1 MRVPR
6 PGRTTGS
13 SSEGQIL
20 EVSEKRGIFS
30 KSPFFGLLCN
40 NGKGL
45 LVGLA
50 LCLLLGGCGNN
61 GNNSPQET
69 STSGTL
75 RISIDESFKPVIDSQ
90 IKVFESSF
98 PNVKVIA
105 QYKPEAQC
113 LRDLTTDSTRMII
126 VTRGLSPDEE
136 KFYQDSFHLVPS
148 MSPLAYDA
156 VAVIVNN
163 NAKDS
168 VFEIDDIRAMLD
180 GRDTVHK
187 PVMDGRSATS
197 TVRYAMDSILKGQP
211 LSKRVTAANSSEEV
225 INYVAATPRA
235 VGFIGVSWIG
245 EGDPNQNMFLPNVK
259 IASLRCTSCGGA
271 TYVKPYQANIALHR
285 YPLVRSLYYILKEN
299 FSGVGGNF
307 ANFLQYER
315 GQLIFSKAFLWPVK
329 MSFSIQQVQMTK

>member
-1 MRVPR
+1 MM
-6 PGRTTGS
+6 
-13 SSEGQIL
+13 
-20 EVSEKRGIFS
+20 
-30 KSPFFGLLCN
+30 
-40 NGKGL
+40 
-45 LVGLA
+45 VGLA

-69 STSGTL
+69 PTSGTL

-90 IKVFESSF
+90 IKVFESSY
-98 PNVKVIA
+98 PNVKIIA

-126 VTRGLSPDEE
+126 VTRGLSSAEE
-136 KFYQDSFHLVPS
+136 KFYQDSFHLIPS
-148 MSPLAYDA
+148 MRPLAYDA

-168 VFEIDDIRAMLD
+168 IFEIKDIQAMLD
-180 GRDTVHK
+180 GSDSFHL
-187 PVMDGRSATS
+187 PVMDGKSATS
-197 TVRYAMDSILKGQP
+197 TVRYAMDSILKGKP
-211 LSKRVTAANSSEEV
+211 LSRRVTAAKSSEEV
-225 INYVAATPRA
+225 ISYVAATPRA

-245 EGDPNQNMFLPNVK
+245 QGDPNQLMFLPNVR
-259 IASLRCTSCGGA
+259 IASLRCTSCGGP

-299 FSGVGGNF
+299 FPGVGGNF

-315 GQLIFSKAFLWPVK
+315 GQLIFSKAYLWPLTMPFGVNPVEINK
-329 MSFSIQQVQMTK
+329 